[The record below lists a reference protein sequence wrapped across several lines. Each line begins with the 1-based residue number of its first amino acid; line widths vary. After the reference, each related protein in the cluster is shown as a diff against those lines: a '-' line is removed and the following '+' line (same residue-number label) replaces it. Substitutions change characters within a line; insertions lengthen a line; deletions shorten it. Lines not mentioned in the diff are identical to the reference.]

1 MEIAV
6 IILASTASLITLVWF
21 LDSESNC
28 NKKSDSNGI
37 NYYSIKK

>member
-6 IILASTASLITLVWF
+6 IILASTASLIALVWF
-21 LDSESNC
+21 LDNESSS